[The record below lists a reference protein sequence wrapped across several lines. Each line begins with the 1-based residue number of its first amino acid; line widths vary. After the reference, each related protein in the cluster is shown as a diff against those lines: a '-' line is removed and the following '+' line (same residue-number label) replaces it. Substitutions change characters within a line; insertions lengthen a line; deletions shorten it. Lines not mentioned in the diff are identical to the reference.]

1 MIIPLFSKLDKGIQ
15 DEIMLHARI
24 KGASYAAK
32 QYAAVA
38 GMKEKSLY
46 ILLSRK
52 LKNEKPIVQEPKVV
66 PEKTDGRRKVRE
78 PERELTAEEEALLD
92 KLEKGEVGLT
102 EMSRLVA
109 RQVFTKMLKNP
120 NDFKFIDF
128 FRTELLRQKDEEN
141 KIKDKWA
148 GELINRMFAGKLP
161 PRICP
166 NCGADLVPD
175 SPLLTGTII
184 DESTDGTDA

>member
-1 MIIPLFSKLDKGIQ
+1 MIIPLFSKLDKGLQ
-15 DEIMLHARI
+15 DEILLHARI
-24 KGASYAAK
+24 KGAGYAAK
-32 QYAAVA
+32 VYAEKA

-46 ILLSRK
+46 VLLARR
-52 LKNEKPIVQEPKVV
+52 LKTEKPIPE
-66 PEKTDGRRKVRE
+66 PEKPVAEKIDGRRKAKE
-78 PERELTAEEEALLD
+78 PERELTAEEEALLE

-109 RQVFTKMLKNP
+109 KQVFTKMLRNP

-166 NCGADLVPD
+166 HCGTDLVPD
-175 SPLLTGTII
+175 SPLLTGTVIEEI
-184 DESTDGTDA
+184 TDGTDV